1 MEGNKTVAQYE
12 TLFVVHPEK
21 GPRLKEFIERFKRI
35 IEGQEGTVSHVDEWG
50 LRDLAYRIEKQGKGV
65 YTLLQYRSS
74 ARAVEEL
81 ERNLKLTDGI
91 LRYLTV
97 RTDEKGGPRRRPMF
111 RRKVC
116 RFCADKTLRI
126 DYKDIKT
133 ISQFVTER
141 GKMTPSRITGNCAR
155 HQRLLTTAIK
165 RARSVAL
172 LPFTTAKN

>member
-1 MEGNKTVAQYE
+1 VAQYE

-97 RTDEKGGPRRRPMF
+97 RTDEEGATAAVSKGPSEEQKKPADASVDQETD
-111 RRKVC
+111 RK
-116 RFCADKTLRI
+116 A
-126 DYKDIKT
+126 
-133 ISQFVTER
+133 E
-141 GKMTPSRITGNCAR
+141 
-155 HQRLLTTAIK
+155 
-165 RARSVAL
+165 
-172 LPFTTAKN
+172 

>member
-1 MEGNKTVAQYE
+1 MAQRE
-12 TLFVVHPEK
+12 MGARPGRERGDDEK
-21 GPRLKEFIERFKRI
+21 GP
-35 IEGQEGTVSHVDEWG
+35 
-50 LRDLAYRIEKQGKGV
+50 
-65 YTLLQYRSS
+65 
-74 ARAVEEL
+74 
-81 ERNLKLTDGI
+81 
-91 LRYLTV
+91 
-97 RTDEKGGPRRRPMF
+97 PRRRPMF

-141 GKMTPSRITGNCAR
+141 GKMTPSRITGTCAR

-172 LPFTTAKN
+172 LPFTTAKS

>member
-1 MEGNKTVAQYE
+1 MEGDKTVTLYE

-21 GPRLKEFIERFKRI
+21 GPRLKEFIERFKKI

-97 RTDEKGGPRRRPMF
+97 RTDEESATAAVSKSPSEEQKKPADASVEQETD
-111 RRKVC
+111 RK
-116 RFCADKTLRI
+116 A
-126 DYKDIKT
+126 
-133 ISQFVTER
+133 E
-141 GKMTPSRITGNCAR
+141 
-155 HQRLLTTAIK
+155 
-165 RARSVAL
+165 
-172 LPFTTAKN
+172 